1 MICSPPFTAAN
12 KSTGM
17 PEVARAAEPYP
28 YRSRIAASAAA
39 VAVSRSPSMDGHHAV
54 LEVPFDEHRR
64 RDTQPEHDHLPRR
77 ELGPPRA
84 CRGAAQFLAGLD
96 GGAIQPEVALA
107 PVGAPPPTRPPQAQ
121 AAADV

>member
-64 RDTQPEHDHLPRR
+64 RDTQPEHDHLPPQ
-77 ELGPPRA
+77 GPRP
-84 CRGAAQFLAGLD
+84 
-96 GGAIQPEVALA
+96 
-107 PVGAPPPTRPPQAQ
+107 PPPTPPPPPPPPAPHR
-121 AAADV
+121 ATPHLYDPLPPS

>member
-77 ELGPPRA
+77 VLGPTPARP
-84 CRGAAQFLAGLD
+84 GAPHFLGRL
-96 GGAIQPEVALA
+96 GGRSIQPAVTLA
-107 PVGAPPPTRPPQAQ
+107 TVGGPHHPV
-121 AAADV
+121 

>member
-77 ELGPPRA
+77 VLGTPPA
-84 CRGAAQFLAGLD
+84 FPGAPQVPGRLD
-96 GGAIQPEVALA
+96 GGSIHPEVILTTVRA
-107 PVGAPPPTRPPQAQ
+107 PAHAV
-121 AAADV
+121 

>member
-77 ELGPPRA
+77 GPGPPPA
-84 CRGAAQFLAGLD
+84 CPGPPPFLAGLD
-96 GGAIQPEVALA
+96 GGSSRPAV
-107 PVGAPPPTRPPQAQ
+107 PP
-121 AAADV
+121 

>member
-77 ELGPPRA
+77 ELGPPPP
-84 CRGAAQFLAGLD
+84 CRRHPRF
-96 GGAIQPEVALA
+96 PSR
-107 PVGAPPPTRPPQAQ
+107 PNAPPPQPDFSPPSTDAPHPTP
-121 AAADV
+121 